1 MTDQLTPVQADRQR
15 RLDEAIEQ
23 LEHVTA
29 ELLGLAS
36 NRLINT
42 PAGVAAFDRWRD
54 TAARV
59 LTEFGDREVQ
69 IDRDRAADSRG
80 GWR

>member
-1 MTDQLTPVQADRQR
+1 MTGQLTPVQADRQR
-15 RLDEAIEQ
+15 RLDEAIEM
-23 LEHVTA
+23 LEQVTA

-36 NRLINT
+36 NQLIGT
-42 PAGVAAFDRWRD
+42 PASVVAFDRWRD